1 MSTAQSRGI
10 TRTVILVL
18 IAIVVMVLGFIWRIN
33 QPIVMHDRE
42 LRANGAVM
50 FETPRIFSELQLTDH
65 RGEPFTKANLQ
76 GQWTLVFFGF
86 TNCPDICPATM
97 SVLGEMYSK
106 LRDRERERVQV
117 VMVTL
122 DPERDSITL
131 LRDYVPYFN
140 ADFLGVTG
148 SEPRIKRWSAE
159 LNIAYGQV
167 PLEGDDYTIDHSTQ
181 LVLINPRGD
190 YHGFFKAPHN
200 EMMLRKTWRSID
212 ATFDAWPQ

>member
-122 DPERDSITL
+122 DPERDSIAL

-140 ADFLGVTG
+140 ADFLGG
-148 SEPRIKRWSAE
+148 RRIIKNIKRWSAE

>member
-10 TRTVILVL
+10 QRTVIVV
-18 IAIVVMVLGFIWRIN
+18 IAAIIVMVLGFIWRIN

-42 LRANGAVM
+42 LRANGAIM
-50 FETPRIFSELQLTDH
+50 FETPRTFSEVELIDHLGAEFTDSDLE
-65 RGEPFTKANLQ
+65 GV
-76 GQWTLVFFGF
+76 WTIAFFGF

-97 SVLGEMYSK
+97 SILGDMYSK
-106 LRDRERERVQV
+106 LRDRERERIQV
-117 VMVTL
+117 VMVSL
-122 DPERDSITL
+122 DPARDSVEL

-140 ADFLGVTG
+140 ADFIGVTG

-167 PLEGDDYTIDHSTQ
+167 PLGDNDYTIDHSTQ

-212 ATFDAWPQ
+212 ATFDAWPE